1 MIKTNVMRILD
12 SFKIKY
18 LEHTYDENIVDG
30 IGVAQSINEDP
41 NKVFK
46 TLVTV
51 GNDLKNYVFVI
62 AVNKTLD
69 MKKAAKSVGIKSISM
84 LKQKD
89 LFDLTGYVHGGCSP
103 IGMKKNFMTVFDKS
117 ALNFDNI
124 FFSGGKKGYQ
134 VEVSP
139 NDISK
144 VIRVSFEDL
153 VLEEI

>member
-12 SFKIKY
+12 SSKIKY

-30 IGVAQSINEDP
+30 VSVAESINEDP

-51 GNDLKNYVFVI
+51 GNDLKNYVFVVP
-62 AVNKTLD
+62 VNKTLD

-103 IGMKKNFMTVFDKS
+103 IGMKKFFATVFDKS

-124 FFSGGKKGYQ
+124 FFSGGKRGFQ
-134 VEVSP
+134 VELSP
-139 NDISK
+139 KDIIK
-144 VIRVSFEDL
+144 VIKVTFEDL
-153 VLEEI
+153 VLEEV